1 MRQVF
6 LKFNSTGMPSCLSVQ
21 WEPISSIGVAFRS
34 SISVI
39 AAITLITVS
48 LQQNKCNC
56 HVCPS
61 VQRNK
66 CYNAIFAKAPHWPHC
81 HHWNFSTCQNLHFKG
96 SEKVRWLMISVKK
109 YDWTQNW
116 FQSESDFF
124 GQKSLTPAPG
134 QTMVGFQSSFTG
146 KSLMKSGLK
155 SRLIVPES
163 DF

>member
-48 LQQNKCNC
+48 LQENKCNC

-96 SEKVRWLMISVKK
+96 SEKVRWPMISIKK
-109 YDWTQNW
+109 IWLSTKLVPKWKWKLFDKNPSHLLPDRQWWAFSHHSREISNEIWT
-116 FQSESDFF
+116 E
-124 GQKSLTPAPG
+124 
-134 QTMVGFQSSFTG
+134 
-146 KSLMKSGLK
+146 
-155 SRLIVPES
+155 I
-163 DF
+163 

>member
-48 LQQNKCNC
+48 LQENKCNC

-66 CYNAIFAKAPHWPHC
+66 CYNATKQMLQCKFCKGPSSTTLPSLKLFNLSEFA
-81 HHWNFSTCQNLHFKG
+81 FQRFIKG
-96 SEKVRWLMISVKK
+96 GMVFIKK
-109 YDWTQNW
+109 YDGTRNW
-116 FQSESDFF
+116 FKIESL
-124 GQKSLTPAPG
+124 G
-134 QTMVGFQSSFTG
+134 
-146 KSLMKSGLK
+146 
-155 SRLIVPES
+155 
-163 DF
+163 